1 MSIAEG
7 VWSAA
12 VIVVSIE
19 FLLFALHPLGGFQY
33 YITYLLLPTYS
44 LDNDMNFLNRLSK
57 PFLGLAII
65 SSLFGQVIAA
75 PDTDWPKKPIV
86 AVLSFPAGGST
97 DVFARAVTAPLGEA
111 LGQAI
116 VIENKPGAGGMI
128 GLGAAAKAAPDGY
141 TIHFSAMTNQSIS
154 QALFKN
160 PPADLTKDFAPIALV
175 GTIPH
180 LIVVNPTVPAKNL
193 SELIT
198 FIKSKKGDFN
208 YASQGNGS
216 LSHLESTLFMQR
228 IGATGTHIPYK
239 GSSFA
244 LPDLIAGNTLMMF
257 DSVTASLPHIQSG
270 KLRPIA
276 IAAAE
281 RSPLMPNV
289 PTLGQ
294 DGMKQFDVENFYAVY
309 VPKGTSPAIIAKLER
324 EIRKILTNPDFK
336 ARLATQ
342 GIHPQFANSEQLT
355 VITQSEHDKWAK
367 AVKSANIKID

>member
-1 MSIAEG
+1 MT
-7 VWSAA
+7 
-12 VIVVSIE
+12 
-19 FLLFALHPLGGFQY
+19 LFKS
-33 YITYLLLPTYS
+33 LLLISITLLS
-44 LDNDMNFLNRLSK
+44 FL
-57 PFLGLAII
+57 
-65 SSLFGQVIAA
+65 SSAFAA
-75 PDTDWPKKPIV
+75 PETDWPKKPIV
-86 AVLSFPAGGST
+86 AILAFPAGGST
-97 DVFARAVTAPLGEA
+97 DIFARSVTAPLAEA
-111 LGQAI
+111 LGQS
-116 VIENKPGAGGMI
+116 VVVENKPGAGGMI
-128 GLGAAAKAAPDGY
+128 GLQAASKAAPDGY
-141 TIHFSAMTNQSIS
+141 TIHISALTNQSIS
-154 QALFKN
+154 SALFKN
-160 PPADLTKDFAPIALV
+160 PPADLQKDFVPVALI
-175 GTIPH
+175 GTVPH
-180 LIVVNPTVPAKNL
+180 LIVINPSVPAKNL
-193 SELIT
+193 PELIAY
-198 FIKSKKGDFN
+198 IKSKKGDFN

-309 VPKGTSPAIIAKLER
+309 VPKGTSPAIVAKLER

-336 ARLATQ
+336 ARMAAQ
-342 GIHPQFANSEQLT
+342 GIHPEFANSEKLAE
-355 VITQSEHDKWAK
+355 ITANEANKWGK
-367 AVKSANIKID
+367 VVKSANIKVD

>member
-1 MSIAEG
+1 MNTPKYLSRLFLSLTFLAG
-7 VWSAA
+7 LCGSA
-12 VIVVSIE
+12 
-19 FLLFALHPLGGFQY
+19 F
-33 YITYLLLPTYS
+33 
-44 LDNDMNFLNRLSK
+44 
-57 PFLGLAII
+57 
-65 SSLFGQVIAA
+65 AA
-75 PDTDWPKKPIV
+75 PDSEWPKKPIM
-86 AVLSFPAGGST
+86 AILSFPAGGST
-97 DVFARAVTAPLGEA
+97 DVFARAVAAPLGEA
-111 LGQAI
+111 LGQSV

-141 TIHFSAMTNQSIS
+141 TIHISAMTNQSIS

-160 PPADLTKDFAPIALV
+160 PPADLTKDFVPVALI
-175 GTIPH
+175 GTVPH
-180 LIVVNPTVPAKNL
+180 LIVVNPSVPAKNVP
-193 SELIT
+193 ELIA

-216 LSHLESTLFMQR
+216 LSHLEATMFMQR

-276 IAAAE
+276 IAASD

-294 DGMKQFDVENFYAVY
+294 DGMKQFDVENFYAIY
-309 VPKGTSPAIIAKLER
+309 APKGTSPVIVAKLEK

-336 ARLATQ
+336 ARLANQ
-342 GIHPQFANSEQLT
+342 GIHPQFANSEQLQA
-355 VITQSEHDKWAK
+355 ITQSEHDKWAK
-367 AVKSANIKID
+367 VVKSANIKID

>member
-1 MSIAEG
+1 
-7 VWSAA
+7 
-12 VIVVSIE
+12 
-19 FLLFALHPLGGFQY
+19 
-33 YITYLLLPTYS
+33 
-44 LDNDMNFLNRLSK
+44 MNFLNRLSK
-57 PFLGLAII
+57 SFLGLAIL
-65 SSLFGQVIAA
+65 SSLFGKVIAA

-97 DVFARAVTAPLGEA
+97 DVFARAVSVPLGEA
-111 LGQAI
+111 LGQPI

-141 TIHFSAMTNQSIS
+141 TIHISALTNQSIS

-160 PPADLTKDFAPIALV
+160 PPADLTKDFVPVALL
-175 GTIPH
+175 GAIPH
-180 LIVVNPTVPAKNL
+180 LIVVNPSVPAKNL
-193 SELIT
+193 PELIT

-216 LSHLESTLFMQR
+216 LSHLESALFMQR

-239 GSSFA
+239 GSAFA

-276 IAAAE
+276 IAASD

-289 PTLGQ
+289 PTLAQ
-294 DGMKQFDVENFYAVY
+294 DGMKQFDVENFFAVY
-309 VPKGTSPAIIAKLER
+309 APKGTSPAIVAKLER

-342 GIHPQFANSEQLT
+342 GIHPQFANSEQLAT
-355 VITQSEHDKWAK
+355 LTQSEKDKWAK
-367 AVKSANIKID
+367 AVTSANIKID

>member
-1 MSIAEG
+1 
-7 VWSAA
+7 
-12 VIVVSIE
+12 
-19 FLLFALHPLGGFQY
+19 
-33 YITYLLLPTYS
+33 
-44 LDNDMNFLNRLSK
+44 MNTLNRLTK
-57 PFLGLAII
+57 LFFGFFIFAGLLG
-65 SSLFGQVIAA
+65 QTMAA
-75 PDTDWPKKPIV
+75 PEIDWPKKPIV
-86 AVLSFPAGGST
+86 AILSFPAGGST
-97 DVFARAVTAPLGEA
+97 DVFARAVAVPLGEA
-111 LGQAI
+111 LGQPV

-141 TIHFSAMTNQSIS
+141 TIHISAMTNQAIS

-160 PPADLTKDFAPIALV
+160 PPADLTKDFAPVALL

-180 LIVVNPTVPAKNL
+180 LIVINPTVPAKNL
-193 SELIT
+193 PELIT

-216 LSHLESTLFMQR
+216 LSHLESSLFMQR

-257 DSVTASLPHIQSG
+257 DSITASLPHIQSG

-276 IAAAE
+276 IASSD

-294 DGMKQFDVENFYAVY
+294 DGMKQFDVENFFAVY
-309 VPKGTSPAIIAKLER
+309 APKATPPAIVAKLER

-342 GIHPQFANSEQLT
+342 GIHPQFANSEQLA
-355 VITQSEHDKWAK
+355 VLTQSEQEKWAK
-367 AVKSANIKID
+367 AVKAANIKID

>member
-1 MSIAEG
+1 MTIFKS
-7 VWSAA
+7 
-12 VIVVSIE
+12 
-19 FLLFALHPLGGFQY
+19 
-33 YITYLLLPTYS
+33 LLLISCTV
-44 LDNDMNFLNRLSK
+44 LGFL
-57 PFLGLAII
+57 
-65 SSLFGQVIAA
+65 SSAFAA
-75 PDTDWPKKPIV
+75 PETDWPKKPIV
-86 AVLSFPAGGST
+86 AILAFPAGGST
-97 DVFARAVTAPLGEA
+97 DIFARSVTAPLAEA
-111 LGQAI
+111 LGQSI
-116 VIENKPGAGGMI
+116 VVENKPGAGGMI
-128 GLGAAAKAAPDGY
+128 GLQAASKAAPDGY
-141 TIHFSAMTNQSIS
+141 TIHISALTNQSIS
-154 QALFKN
+154 SALFKN
-160 PPADLTKDFAPIALV
+160 PPADLQKDFVPVALI
-175 GTIPH
+175 GTVPH
-180 LIVVNPTVPAKNL
+180 LIVINPTVTAKNL
-193 SELIT
+193 PELIAY
-198 FIKSKKGDFN
+198 IKSKKGDFN

-309 VPKGTSPAIIAKLER
+309 VPKGTSPAIVAKLER

-336 ARLATQ
+336 ARMAAQ
-342 GIHPQFANSEQLT
+342 GIHPEFANSEKLAE
-355 VITQSEHDKWAK
+355 ITANEANKWGK
-367 AVKSANIKID
+367 VVKSANIKVD

>member
-1 MSIAEG
+1 MHYFKSLI
-7 VWSAA
+7 
-12 VIVVSIE
+12 
-19 FLLFALHPLGGFQY
+19 LG
-33 YITYLLLPTYS
+33 S
-44 LDNDMNFLNRLSK
+44 
-57 PFLGLAII
+57 LGLLTLSNLA
-65 SSLFGQVIAA
+65 LAA
-75 PDTDWPKKPIV
+75 SDTDWPKKPIV
-86 AVLSFPAGGST
+86 AIVSFPAGGST
-97 DVFARAVTAPLGEA
+97 DIFARSVTAPLAEA
-111 LGQAI
+111 LGQSI
-116 VIENKPGAGGMI
+116 VVENKPGAGGMI
-128 GLGAAAKAAPDGY
+128 GLQAAAKAAPDGY
-141 TIHFSAMTNQSIS
+141 TINISALTNQSIS
-154 QALFKN
+154 SALFKN
-160 PPADLTKDFAPIALV
+160 PPADLQKDFVPVALI

-180 LIVVNPTVPAKNL
+180 LIVVNPSVPAKNL
-193 SELIT
+193 PELIA

-309 VPKGTSPAIIAKLER
+309 VPKGTSPVIIAKLEK

-336 ARLATQ
+336 ARMAAQ
-342 GIHPQFANSEQLT
+342 GIHPQFANSEKLYE
-355 VITQSEHDKWAK
+355 ITASEASKWDK
-367 AVKSANIKID
+367 AVKSANVKID

>member
-1 MSIAEG
+1 MKTLKSPIRA
-7 VWSAA
+7 
-12 VIVVSIE
+12 
-19 FLLFALHPLGGFQY
+19 LLIGFVG
-33 YITYLLLPTYS
+33 LLVNTS
-44 LDNDMNFLNRLSK
+44 LL
-57 PFLGLAII
+57 
-65 SSLFGQVIAA
+65 AA

-86 AVLSFPAGGST
+86 AILSFPAGGST
-97 DVFARAVTAPLGEA
+97 DIFARAVMAPLSEA
-111 LGQAI
+111 LGQPI

-128 GLGAAAKAAPDGY
+128 GLQSAAKAAPDGY

-160 PPADLTKDFAPIALV
+160 PPADLRKDFTPVALV
-175 GTIPH
+175 GMVPH
-180 LIVVNPTVPAKNL
+180 IIVVNPGVSAKNL
-193 SELIT
+193 PELIA

-216 LSHLESTLFMQR
+216 LSHLESALFIQR

-294 DGMKQFDVENFYAVY
+294 DSMKQFDVENLYAVY
-309 VPKGTSPAIIAKLER
+309 IPKGTSPAIVSKLER

-336 ARLATQ
+336 VRMAAQ
-342 GIHPQFANSEQLT
+342 GIHPQFTNSEKLAE
-355 VITQSEHDKWAK
+355 ITTEEHLKWDKV
-367 AVKSANIKID
+367 VKSANIKVD

>member
-1 MSIAEG
+1 M
-7 VWSAA
+7 
-12 VIVVSIE
+12 
-19 FLLFALHPLGGFQY
+19 
-33 YITYLLLPTYS
+33 TYLKSLALSICTLLSLLSPTMAS
-44 LDNDMNFLNRLSK
+44 
-57 PFLGLAII
+57 A
-65 SSLFGQVIAA
+65 
-75 PDTDWPKKPIV
+75 DTDWPKKPIV
-86 AVLSFPAGGST
+86 AILAFPAGGST
-97 DVFARAVTAPLGEA
+97 DIFARAVLAPLGEL

-128 GLGAAAKAAPDGY
+128 GLQAAAKAAPDGY
-141 TIHFSAMTNQSIS
+141 TIHFSALTNQSIS
-154 QALFKN
+154 TALFKN
-160 PPADLTKDFAPIALV
+160 PPADLQKDFAPVALV

-180 LIVVNPTVPAKNL
+180 LIVVNPSVPAKNL
-193 SELIT
+193 PELIA

-294 DGMKQFDVENFYAVY
+294 DGMKQFDVENFYALF
-309 VPKGTSPAIIAKLER
+309 VPKGVSPAIIAKLER

-336 ARLATQ
+336 ARMAAQ
-342 GIHPQFANSEQLT
+342 GIHPQFANSEKLAE
-355 VITQSEHDKWAK
+355 ITASEANKWEK
-367 AVKSANIKID
+367 VVKSANIKVD

>member
-1 MSIAEG
+1 MNPTKHFYGSILAT
-7 VWSAA
+7 
-12 VIVVSIE
+12 
-19 FLLFALHPLGGFQY
+19 LLF
-33 YITYLLLPTYS
+33 S
-44 LDNDMNFLNRLSK
+44 
-57 PFLGLAII
+57 LGLCIQTAE
-65 SSLFGQVIAA
+65 AA
-75 PDTDWPKKPIV
+75 DADWPKKPIM
-86 AVLSFPAGGST
+86 AILPFPAGGST
-97 DVFARAVTAPLGEA
+97 DVFARAISVPLGEA
-111 LGQAI
+111 LGQPV

-128 GLGAAAKAAPDGY
+128 ALGAAAKATPDGY
-141 TIHFSAMTNQSIS
+141 TLLFSALTNQSIS

-160 PPADLTKDFAPIALV
+160 PPADLTKDFAAICSV

-180 LIVVNPTVPAKNL
+180 LIVVNPSVPAKNL
-193 SELIT
+193 PELIT
-198 FIKSKKGDFN
+198 FIKSKQGNFN

-228 IGATGTHIPYK
+228 IGATGTHVPYK
-239 GSSFA
+239 GSAFA

-294 DGMKQFDVENFYAVY
+294 DGMKQFDVENLYAIFA
-309 VPKGTSPAIIAKLER
+309 PKGTPPAITARVER

-336 ARLATQ
+336 ARLANQ
-342 GIHPQFANSEQLT
+342 GIHPQFANAEQLAT
-355 VITQSEHDKWAK
+355 LTQSEHDKWAK
-367 AVKSANIKID
+367 IVKSANVKID

>member
-1 MSIAEG
+1 MN
-7 VWSAA
+7 
-12 VIVVSIE
+12 
-19 FLLFALHPLGGFQY
+19 LLKS
-33 YITYLLLPTYS
+33 LLLS
-44 LDNDMNFLNRLSK
+44 AVGVLVLNNVA
-57 PFLGLAII
+57 LAT
-65 SSLFGQVIAA
+65 
-75 PDTDWPKKPIV
+75 PETDWPKKPIV
-86 AVLSFPAGGST
+86 AIVSFPAGGST
-97 DVFARAVTAPLGEA
+97 DIFARSVTAPLAEA
-111 LGQAI
+111 LGQS
-116 VIENKPGAGGMI
+116 VVVENKPGAGGMI
-128 GLGAAAKAAPDGY
+128 GLQAAAKAAPDGY
-141 TIHFSAMTNQSIS
+141 TIHISALTNQSIS
-154 QALFKN
+154 SALFKN
-160 PPADLTKDFAPIALV
+160 PPADLQKDFAPVALI

-180 LIVVNPTVPAKNL
+180 LIVVNPSVPAKNL
-193 SELIT
+193 PELIA

-294 DGMKQFDVENFYAVY
+294 DGLKQFDVENFYAVY

-336 ARLATQ
+336 ARMATQ
-342 GIHPQFANSEQLT
+342 GIHPQFANSEKLSE
-355 VITQSEHDKWAK
+355 ITTDEANKWTK
-367 AVKSANIKID
+367 VVKSANIKVD

>member
-1 MSIAEG
+1 M
-7 VWSAA
+7 
-12 VIVVSIE
+12 
-19 FLLFALHPLGGFQY
+19 
-33 YITYLLLPTYS
+33 TYLKSLALSICTLLSLLSPTMAS
-44 LDNDMNFLNRLSK
+44 
-57 PFLGLAII
+57 A
-65 SSLFGQVIAA
+65 
-75 PDTDWPKKPIV
+75 DTDWPKKPIV
-86 AVLSFPAGGST
+86 AVLAFPAGGST
-97 DVFARAVTAPLGEA
+97 DIFARAVLAPLGEL

-128 GLGAAAKAAPDGY
+128 GLQAAAKAAPDGY
-141 TIHFSAMTNQSIS
+141 TIHFSALTNQSIS
-154 QALFKN
+154 TALFKN
-160 PPADLTKDFAPIALV
+160 PPADLQKDFAPVALV

-180 LIVVNPTVPAKNL
+180 LIVVNPSVPAKNL
-193 SELIT
+193 PELIA

-294 DGMKQFDVENFYAVY
+294 DGMKHFDVENFYALF
-309 VPKGTSPAIIAKLER
+309 VPKGVSPAIIAKLER

-336 ARLATQ
+336 ARMAAQ
-342 GIHPQFANSEQLT
+342 GIHPQFANSEKLAE
-355 VITQSEHDKWAK
+355 ITASEANKWEK
-367 AVKSANIKID
+367 VVKSANIKVD

>member
-1 MSIAEG
+1 MNLLKSLLISICG
-7 VWSAA
+7 
-12 VIVVSIE
+12 
-19 FLLFALHPLGGFQY
+19 L
-33 YITYLLLPTYS
+33 
-44 LDNDMNFLNRLSK
+44 
-57 PFLGLAII
+57 LAI
-65 SSLFGQVIAA
+65 SNSGLAA

-86 AVLSFPAGGST
+86 AIVSFPAGGST
-97 DVFARAVTAPLGEA
+97 DIFARSVTAPLAEA
-111 LGQAI
+111 LGQSI
-116 VIENKPGAGGMI
+116 VVENKPGAGGMI
-128 GLGAAAKAAPDGY
+128 GLQAAAKAAPDGY
-141 TIHFSAMTNQSIS
+141 TIHISALTNQSIS
-154 QALFKN
+154 TALFKN
-160 PPADLTKDFAPIALV
+160 PPADLQKDFAPVALI

-193 SELIT
+193 PELIA
-198 FIKSKKGDFN
+198 FIKSKRGDFN

-324 EIRKILTNPDFK
+324 EIRRILTNPDFK
-336 ARLATQ
+336 ARMASQ
-342 GIHPQFANSEQLT
+342 GIHPQFANSEKLSE
-355 VITQSEHDKWAK
+355 ITTDEANKWTK
-367 AVKSANIKID
+367 VVKSANIKVD

>member
-1 MSIAEG
+1 MT
-7 VWSAA
+7 
-12 VIVVSIE
+12 
-19 FLLFALHPLGGFQY
+19 LFKS
-33 YITYLLLPTYS
+33 LLLISCTLLS
-44 LDNDMNFLNRLSK
+44 FL
-57 PFLGLAII
+57 
-65 SSLFGQVIAA
+65 SSAFAA
-75 PDTDWPKKPIV
+75 PETDWPKKPIV
-86 AVLSFPAGGST
+86 AILAFPAGGST
-97 DVFARAVTAPLGEA
+97 DIFARSVTAPLAEA
-111 LGQAI
+111 LGQSI
-116 VIENKPGAGGMI
+116 VVENKPGAGGMI
-128 GLGAAAKAAPDGY
+128 GLQAASKAVADGY
-141 TIHFSAMTNQSIS
+141 TIHISALTNQSIS
-154 QALFKN
+154 SALFKN
-160 PPADLTKDFAPIALV
+160 PPADLQKDFVPVALI
-175 GTIPH
+175 GTVPH
-180 LIVVNPTVPAKNL
+180 LIVINPSVPAKNL
-193 SELIT
+193 PELIAY
-198 FIKSKKGDFN
+198 IKSKKGDFN

-309 VPKGTSPAIIAKLER
+309 VPKGTSPAIVAKLER

-336 ARLATQ
+336 ARMAAQ
-342 GIHPQFANSEQLT
+342 GIHPEFANSEKLAE
-355 VITQSEHDKWAK
+355 ITANEANKWGK
-367 AVKSANIKID
+367 VVKSANIKVD

>member
-1 MSIAEG
+1 MHYFKSLI
-7 VWSAA
+7 
-12 VIVVSIE
+12 
-19 FLLFALHPLGGFQY
+19 LG
-33 YITYLLLPTYS
+33 S
-44 LDNDMNFLNRLSK
+44 
-57 PFLGLAII
+57 LGLLTLSNLA
-65 SSLFGQVIAA
+65 LAA
-75 PDTDWPKKPIV
+75 SDTDWPKKPIV
-86 AVLSFPAGGST
+86 AIVSFPAGGST
-97 DVFARAVTAPLGEA
+97 DIFARSVTAPLAEA
-111 LGQAI
+111 LGQSI
-116 VIENKPGAGGMI
+116 VVENKPGAGGMI
-128 GLGAAAKAAPDGY
+128 GLQAAAKAAPDGY
-141 TIHFSAMTNQSIS
+141 TINISALTNQSIS
-154 QALFKN
+154 SALFKN
-160 PPADLTKDFAPIALV
+160 PPADLQKDFVPVALI

-180 LIVVNPTVPAKNL
+180 LIVVNPSVPAKNL
-193 SELIT
+193 PELIA

-294 DGMKQFDVENFYAVY
+294 DGLKQFDVENFYAVY
-309 VPKGTSPAIIAKLER
+309 VPKGTSSVIIAKLEK

-336 ARLATQ
+336 ARMAAQ
-342 GIHPQFANSEQLT
+342 GIHPQFANSEKLSEIT
-355 VITQSEHDKWAK
+355 VSEASKWEK
-367 AVKSANIKID
+367 VVKSANVKVD

>member
-1 MSIAEG
+1 MNYLKS
-7 VWSAA
+7 
-12 VIVVSIE
+12 
-19 FLLFALHPLGGFQY
+19 LLISVCGL
-33 YITYLLLPTYS
+33 
-44 LDNDMNFLNRLSK
+44 
-57 PFLGLAII
+57 LAI
-65 SSLFGQVIAA
+65 SNSGLAA

-86 AVLSFPAGGST
+86 AIVSFPAGGST
-97 DVFARAVTAPLGEA
+97 DIFARSVTAPLAEA
-111 LGQAI
+111 LGQSI
-116 VIENKPGAGGMI
+116 VVENKPGAGGMI
-128 GLGAAAKAAPDGY
+128 GLQAAAKATPDGY
-141 TIHFSAMTNQSIS
+141 TIHISALTNQSIS
-154 QALFKN
+154 TALFKN
-160 PPADLTKDFAPIALV
+160 PPADLQKDFAPVALI

-180 LIVVNPTVPAKNL
+180 LIVINPTVPAKNL
-193 SELIT
+193 PELIA

-294 DGMKQFDVENFYAVY
+294 DSMKQFDVENFYAVY

-324 EIRKILTNPDFK
+324 EIRRILTNPDFK
-336 ARLATQ
+336 ARMASQ
-342 GIHPQFANSEQLT
+342 GIHPQFANSEKLFE
-355 VITQSEHDKWAK
+355 ITADEANKWTK
-367 AVKSANIKID
+367 VVKSANIKVD

>member
-1 MSIAEG
+1 MTHLKS
-7 VWSAA
+7 
-12 VIVVSIE
+12 
-19 FLLFALHPLGGFQY
+19 
-33 YITYLLLPTYS
+33 LLLS
-44 LDNDMNFLNRLSK
+44 ICLLL
-57 PFLGLAII
+57 
-65 SSLFGQVIAA
+65 SLFGSTQASA
-75 PDTDWPKKPIV
+75 DTDWPKKPIV
-86 AVLSFPAGGST
+86 AVLAFPAGGST
-97 DVFARAVTAPLGEA
+97 DIFARAVLAPLGDL

-128 GLGAAAKAAPDGY
+128 GLQAAAKAVPDGY
-141 TIHFSAMTNQSIS
+141 TIHFSALTNQSIS
-154 QALFKN
+154 SALFKN
-160 PPADLTKDFAPIALV
+160 PPADLQKDFAPVALV

-180 LIVVNPTVPAKNL
+180 LIVVNPSVPAKNL
-193 SELIT
+193 PELIA

-294 DGMKQFDVENFYAVY
+294 DGMKQFDVENFYALY
-309 VPKGTSPAIIAKLER
+309 VPKGVPPAIISKLEH

-336 ARLATQ
+336 ARMAAQ
-342 GIHPQFANSEQLT
+342 GIHPQFANSEKLAE
-355 VITQSEHDKWAK
+355 ITANEASKWGK
-367 AVKSANIKID
+367 VVKSATIKVD

>member
-1 MSIAEG
+1 MMKNKFILSDFNVFPIQVFMNLLHRIAH
-7 VWSAA
+7 SA
-12 VIVVSIE
+12 VLIT
-19 FLLFALHPLGGFQY
+19 AL
-33 YITYLLLPTYS
+33 S
-44 LDNDMNFLNRLSK
+44 
-57 PFLGLAII
+57 LGLTNV
-65 SSLFGQVIAA
+65 SMAA
-75 PDTDWPKKPIV
+75 PDSDWPKKPIV
-86 AVLSFPAGGST
+86 AIVSFPAGGST
-97 DVFARAVTAPLGEA
+97 DIFARSVTAPLAEA
-111 LGQAI
+111 LGQS
-116 VIENKPGAGGMI
+116 VVVENKPGAGGMI
-128 GLGAAAKAAPDGY
+128 GLQAAAKAAPDGY
-141 TIHFSAMTNQSIS
+141 TIHISALTNQSIS
-154 QALFKN
+154 SALFKN
-160 PPADLTKDFAPIALV
+160 PPADLQKDFAPVALI
-175 GTIPH
+175 GTVPH
-180 LIVVNPTVPAKNL
+180 LIVLNPSVPAKNL
-193 SELIT
+193 PELIA

-216 LSHLESTLFMQR
+216 LSHLEATLFMQR

-294 DGMKQFDVENFYAVY
+294 DGMKQFDVENFYAIY

-336 ARLATQ
+336 ARMATQ
-342 GIHPQFANSEQLT
+342 GIHPQFANSEKLAE
-355 VITQSEHDKWAK
+355 ITTEEANKWTK
-367 AVKSANIKID
+367 VVKSANIKVD

>member
-1 MSIAEG
+1 MLY
-7 VWSAA
+7 
-12 VIVVSIE
+12 
-19 FLLFALHPLGGFQY
+19 FK
-33 YITYLLLPTYS
+33 S
-44 LDNDMNFLNRLSK
+44 LIISV
-57 PFLGLAII
+57 LGLLTLSNLA
-65 SSLFGQVIAA
+65 LAA

-86 AVLSFPAGGST
+86 AILAFPAGGST
-97 DVFARAVTAPLGEA
+97 DIFARSVTAPLAEA
-111 LGQAI
+111 LGQSII
-116 VIENKPGAGGMI
+116 VENKPGAGGMI
-128 GLGAAAKAAPDGY
+128 GLQAAAKAAPDGY
-141 TIHFSAMTNQSIS
+141 TIHISALTNQSIS
-154 QALFKN
+154 SALFKN
-160 PPADLTKDFAPIALV
+160 PPADLQKDFVPVALI

-193 SELIT
+193 PELIA

-216 LSHLESTLFMQR
+216 LSHLESTMFMQR

-309 VPKGTSPAIIAKLER
+309 VPKGTSPVIIAKLER
-324 EIRKILTNPDFK
+324 EIRRILTNPDFK
-336 ARLATQ
+336 ARMASQ
-342 GIHPQFANSEQLT
+342 GIHPQFANSEKLSE
-355 VITQSEHDKWAK
+355 ITADEANKWTK
-367 AVKSANIKID
+367 VVKSANIKVD

>member
-1 MSIAEG
+1 MTIFKS
-7 VWSAA
+7 
-12 VIVVSIE
+12 
-19 FLLFALHPLGGFQY
+19 
-33 YITYLLLPTYS
+33 LLLISCTLLS
-44 LDNDMNFLNRLSK
+44 FL
-57 PFLGLAII
+57 
-65 SSLFGQVIAA
+65 SSAFAA
-75 PDTDWPKKPIV
+75 PETDWPKKPIV
-86 AVLSFPAGGST
+86 AVLAFPAGGST
-97 DVFARAVTAPLGEA
+97 DIFARSVTAPLAEA
-111 LGQAI
+111 LGQSI
-116 VIENKPGAGGMI
+116 VVENKPGAGGMI
-128 GLGAAAKAAPDGY
+128 GLQAASKAVPDGY
-141 TIHFSAMTNQSIS
+141 TIHISALTNQSIS
-154 QALFKN
+154 SALFKN
-160 PPADLTKDFAPIALV
+160 PPADLQKDFVPVALI
-175 GTIPH
+175 GTVPH
-180 LIVVNPTVPAKNL
+180 LIVINPTVPAKNL
-193 SELIT
+193 PELIAY
-198 FIKSKKGDFN
+198 IKSKKGDFN

-309 VPKGTSPAIIAKLER
+309 VPKGTSPAIVAKLER

-336 ARLATQ
+336 ARMAAQ
-342 GIHPQFANSEQLT
+342 GIHPEFANSEKLAE
-355 VITQSEHDKWAK
+355 ITANEANKWGK
-367 AVKSANIKID
+367 VVKSANIKVD

>member
-1 MSIAEG
+1 MNHLKSL
-7 VWSAA
+7 
-12 VIVVSIE
+12 
-19 FLLFALHPLGGFQY
+19 FLILFGLFAVCNSAL
-33 YITYLLLPTYS
+33 
-44 LDNDMNFLNRLSK
+44 
-57 PFLGLAII
+57 
-65 SSLFGQVIAA
+65 AA
-75 PDTDWPKKPIV
+75 PETDWPKKPIV
-86 AVLSFPAGGST
+86 AIVSFPAGGST
-97 DVFARAVTAPLGEA
+97 DIFARSITAPLAEA
-111 LGQAI
+111 LGQSI
-116 VIENKPGAGGMI
+116 VVENKPGAGGMI

-141 TIHFSAMTNQSIS
+141 TIHISGLTNQSIS

-160 PPADLTKDFAPIALV
+160 PPADLQKDFAPVALI

-193 SELIT
+193 PELIA

-228 IGATGTHIPYK
+228 IGAAGTHIPYK

-309 VPKGTSPAIIAKLER
+309 VPKGTSPTIIAKLER

-336 ARLATQ
+336 ARMAAQ
-342 GIHPQFANSEQLT
+342 GIHPQFANSEKLAE
-355 VITQSEHDKWAK
+355 ITATEASKWEK
-367 AVKSANIKID
+367 VVKSANIKVD

>member
-1 MSIAEG
+1 MNLLKSILF
-7 VWSAA
+7 SA
-12 VIVVSIE
+12 VG
-19 FLLFALHPLGGFQY
+19 LLTLNNSAL
-33 YITYLLLPTYS
+33 
-44 LDNDMNFLNRLSK
+44 
-57 PFLGLAII
+57 
-65 SSLFGQVIAA
+65 AA
-75 PDTDWPKKPIV
+75 PETDWPKKPIV
-86 AVLSFPAGGST
+86 AIVSFPAGGST
-97 DVFARAVTAPLGEA
+97 DIFARSVTAPLAEA
-111 LGQAI
+111 LGQS
-116 VIENKPGAGGMI
+116 VVVENKPGAGGMI
-128 GLGAAAKAAPDGY
+128 GLQAAAKAAPDGY
-141 TIHFSAMTNQSIS
+141 TIHISALTNQSIS
-154 QALFKN
+154 SALFKN
-160 PPADLTKDFAPIALV
+160 PPADLQKDFAPVALI

-180 LIVVNPTVPAKNL
+180 LIVVNPSVPAKNL
-193 SELIT
+193 PELIA

-309 VPKGTSPAIIAKLER
+309 LPKGTSPAIIAKLER

-336 ARLATQ
+336 ARMATQ
-342 GIHPQFANSEQLT
+342 GIHPQFANSEKLAE
-355 VITQSEHDKWAK
+355 ITTEEANKWTK
-367 AVKSANIKID
+367 VVKSANIKVD